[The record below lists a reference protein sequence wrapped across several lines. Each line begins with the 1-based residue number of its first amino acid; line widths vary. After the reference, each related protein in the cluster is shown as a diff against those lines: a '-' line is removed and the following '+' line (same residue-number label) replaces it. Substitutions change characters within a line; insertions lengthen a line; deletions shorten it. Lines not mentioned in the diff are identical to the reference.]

1 MIKWKKKLKLLI
13 IKIMIKIKEIHIF
26 IIQRLKNSKML
37 MKIIYIQKLIIIML
51 KEIKKKNQ
59 REKKIIKILLMLG
72 IL

>member
-1 MIKWKKKLKLLI
+1 
-13 IKIMIKIKEIHIF
+13 MIKIQEIHIF

-59 REKKIIKILLMLG
+59 REKKIIKILLMLEV
-72 IL
+72 I

>member
-1 MIKWKKKLKLLI
+1 
-13 IKIMIKIKEIHIF
+13 MIKIQEIHIF

-59 REKKIIKILLMLG
+59 REKKIIKILLMLE
-72 IL
+72 II

>member
-1 MIKWKKKLKLLI
+1 
-13 IKIMIKIKEIHIF
+13 MIKIQEIHIF